1 MVTPLRQL
9 MHWSDHGGIH
19 MFVTTE
25 KGIERLHLHNLSD
38 RVCVCCVAVYELHGT
53 IENDISHLLL
63 YLLQ

>member
-1 MVTPLRQL
+1 
-9 MHWSDHGGIH
+9 